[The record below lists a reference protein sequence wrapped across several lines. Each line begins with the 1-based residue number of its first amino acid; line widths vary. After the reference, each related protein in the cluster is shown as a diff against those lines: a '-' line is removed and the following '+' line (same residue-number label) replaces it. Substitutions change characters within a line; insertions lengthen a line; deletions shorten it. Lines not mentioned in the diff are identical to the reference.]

1 MDMSQILAIG
11 LPQGMEW
18 VIILVVVLLFF
29 GGAKIPQLMK
39 GIGKGVGEFQA
50 GLHQGKRA
58 LNKAME
64 EAANEDGESGDSS
77 SKMTEAKENGGTST
91 A

>member
-1 MDMSQILAIG
+1 MTELFAIG
-11 LPQGMEW
+11 LPVGPEW
-18 VIILVVVLLFF
+18 IVIIVIFLLLF

-50 GLHQGKRA
+50 GLHQGKQA
-58 LNKAME
+58 LKKAMD
-64 EAANEDGESGDSS
+64 EATDEDETAALEDS
-77 SKMTEAKENGGTST
+77 GTSGSDSDKKD

>member
-1 MDMSQILAIG
+1 MTDLIAIAF
-11 LPQGMEW
+11 PQGPEL
-18 VIILVVVLLFF
+18 VIILVIFLLLF

-58 LNKAME
+58 LAKAME
-64 EAANEDGESGDSS
+64 EATDDEE
-77 SKMTEAKENGGTST
+77 EAKKT
-91 A
+91 ADGQSDKKDA